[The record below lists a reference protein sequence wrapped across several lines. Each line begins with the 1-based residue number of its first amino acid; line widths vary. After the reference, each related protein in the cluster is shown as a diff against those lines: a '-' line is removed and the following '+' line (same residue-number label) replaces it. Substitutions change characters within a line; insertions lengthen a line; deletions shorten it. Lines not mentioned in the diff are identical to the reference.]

1 MRGDARP
8 PGASAQGARPASA
21 VPPPAPVVAPLHAAI
36 VMDGNGRWAGR
47 RGLPRLAGHRAGAM
61 ALERVVR
68 AAPGLGIGTLTV
80 YGFSTENWSRPATE
94 VRGIMRILVEFLRMK
109 ARDLRREGVRLTY
122 IGDISALPAVAQTE
136 LRRAVRVTAGGDTLE
151 LVLAINYGGRWE
163 IVDAAR
169 RLASAVARGEL
180 KPEEIDERRFGAA
193 LATAPYSPP
202 DLVIRPGGEFRLSN
216 FLLWGA
222 AYSELVVTDT
232 LWPDFDEATLRWAVA
247 EFARRE
253 RRFGGLPPT

>member
-1 MRGDARP
+1 MSE
-8 PGASAQGARPASA
+8 PGARSGSSEQEERQVAA
-21 VPPPAPVVAPLHAAI
+21 APVAAPIHVAI
-36 VMDGNGRWAGR
+36 VMDGNGRWARR
-47 RGLPRLAGHRAGAM
+47 RGLPRLAGHRAGAQ

-68 AAPGLGIGTLTV
+68 AAPGLGIRTLTV

-109 ARDLRREGVRLTY
+109 ARELHREGVRLTY
-122 IGDISALPAVAQTE
+122 IGDISALPAAAQTE
-136 LRRAVRVTAGGDTLE
+136 LRRAVRVTAGGDTLD

-169 RLASAVARGEL
+169 RLAAAVAKGEIT
-180 KPEEIDERRFGAA
+180 PEEIDEPRFAQA
-193 LATAPYSPP
+193 LATAAYAPP
-202 DLVIRPGGEFRLSN
+202 DVVVRPGGEFRLSN

-222 AYSELVVTDT
+222 AYSEIVVTET
-232 LWPDFDEATLRWAVA
+232 LWPDFNEETLRWAVA

-253 RRFGGLPPT
+253 RRFGGLPTP